1 MLRKKAFT
9 LSELLIA
16 LAIVGA
22 ISALAIPSIVEDMNR
37 RMLANQLK
45 NLSLTIQNLA
55 GEQLINNK
63 TQTLDNTDFKSPTAL
78 LSSSNFAIADDC
90 SDRSK
95 CVANSYGAI
104 KNEGYSRAF
113 PNYTTRKLKNGVT
126 IAYTLSDIALV
137 GAEDDRGYGLFYVD
151 LNGID
156 KPNII
161 GRDHFVFRISKKGRM
176 VDGTGNNNTSD
187 ATLKSYCKDGRNTPT
202 ACYTLVE
209 RNNWK
214 INF

>member
-78 LSSSNFAIADDC
+78 LSSSNFAIVDDC

-95 CVANSYGAI
+95 CVVNNYATI
-104 KNEGYSRAF
+104 DGYTRAF

-126 IAYTLSDIALV
+126 IAYTLSDIAL
-137 GAEDDRGYGLFYVD
+137 EDPDDRGYGLFYVD

-209 RNNWK
+209 RSNWK

>member
-55 GEQLINNK
+55 GEQLVNNK
-63 TQTLDNTDFKSPTAL
+63 VQSLDQTDFKSATTL
-78 LSSSNFAIADDC
+78 LSSSNFAIADEC
-90 SDRSK
+90 ADRSN
-95 CVANSYGAI
+95 CVAESYGTI
-104 KNEGYSRAF
+104 GGYSRAF

-137 GAEDDRGYGLFYVD
+137 DTDDRGYGIFYVD
-151 LNGID
+151 LNGVD

-161 GRDHFVFRISKKGRM
+161 GRDHFVFRISKKGRI
-176 VDGTGNNNTSD
+176 VDGTGNNKATD
-187 ATLKSYCKDGRNTPT
+187 ATLKSYCQDGRKTPT

-214 INF
+214 IKF

>member
-9 LSELLIA
+9 LTELLIA

-37 RMLANQLK
+37 RILANQLK

-55 GEQLINNK
+55 GEQLVQNK
-63 TQTLDNTDFKSPTAL
+63 TQSLEHTDFKSPTEL
-78 LSSSNFAIADDC
+78 LSSTNFAIVDDC
-90 SDRSK
+90 AVRTN
-95 CVANSYGAI
+95 CVAPSYGTI
-104 KNEGYSRAF
+104 DGYSRAF

-137 GAEDDRGYGLFYVD
+137 DSEDDRGYGLFYVD

-176 VDGTGNNNTSD
+176 VDGTGNNK
-187 ATLKSYCKDGRNTPT
+187 ATDTYLKGLCTDGRNTPT

-209 RNNWK
+209 RSNWK
-214 INF
+214 ITY